1 MWRLMEAESNSE
13 ISNIDFGLQLKNTN
27 QVLP

>member
-1 MWRLMEAESNSE
+1 MEAESNSE